1 MAVSELGLAPILSST
16 AIVNNLYRKLK
27 GHIKFSF
34 SNDLMLYIT
43 HFYQNVTKGLQVKL
57 EELSERSAWPG
68 PISYDKGVKVD
79 SDSAYL
85 VTWKLVF
92 Y

>member
-57 EELSERSAWPG
+57 EELSERSA
-68 PISYDKGVKVD
+68 
-79 SDSAYL
+79 
-85 VTWKLVF
+85 
-92 Y
+92 